1 MKNMFKINTKLEIPL
16 YQQLVDSMSLAIK
29 KGELETGAK
38 LPTVQEM
45 TQQLNVA
52 RGTVK
57 RAYDELERDGF
68 IEKVQGRGTF
78 VCYKSAE
85 SLGRKEQAMAAIDE
99 MLNNLENMGFSATEI
114 NIFLNLKLRE
124 RSEEEEGLK
133 VAVVECNPENLSSMV
148 EQLRK
153 LGNFDLYSFTV
164 DNIKEY
170 PYKLQENYDLILTTS
185 FHYEYIQSIV
195 PDKTVVTR
203 AALRPT
209 ADCLARII
217 KLEAGNKVGV
227 IGYSER
233 FAELIYNTCANYNEG
248 VALNGYISQ
257 SQSVKEY
264 IKDKEV
270 ILVPET
276 YQKYFSADDV
286 KEIEEFNGNVIECK
300 YEFDEGTRLYLDVK
314 VKRLMEKKKFDENFG
329 NF

>member
-1 MKNMFKINTKLEIPL
+1 MKSMFKINTKLEIPL

-29 KGELETGAK
+29 KGEIEFGEK
-38 LPTVQEM
+38 LPTVQEL
-45 TQQLNVA
+45 TEKLSIA

-57 RAYDELERDGF
+57 RAYDELEREGF

-85 SLGRKEQAMAAIDE
+85 ALGRKEQAMAAIDE

-124 RSEEEEGLK
+124 RSEEEDGLK
-133 VAVVECNPENLSSMV
+133 VAVVECNPENLSAMV
-148 EQLRK
+148 EQLRQI
-153 LGNFDLYSFTV
+153 GNFDLYSFTI

-170 PYKLQENYDLILTTS
+170 PYKLKEKYDLILTTS

-195 PDKTVVTR
+195 PDKNVVTR
-203 AALRPT
+203 AALCLT
-209 ADCLARII
+209 AACLADII
-217 KLEAGNKVGV
+217 KLKADEKVGI

-233 FAELIYNTCANYNEG
+233 FAELIYNTCAKYNEG
-248 VALNGYISQ
+248 VDLGGYISQ

-264 IKDKEV
+264 IKDKDV
-270 ILVPET
+270 ILVPEA
-276 YQKYFSADDV
+276 YQKYFSAECVKSIDDF
-286 KEIEEFNGNVIECK
+286 KGKIIECK
-300 YEFDEGTRLYLDVK
+300 YEFDEGTKLYLDVK
-314 VKRLMEKKKFDENFG
+314 VKRLMEKKNFDEKFG

>member
-29 KGELETGAK
+29 KGEIECGEK

-45 TQQLNVA
+45 TQRLSVA

-57 RAYDELERDGF
+57 RAYDELEREGF

-78 VCYKSAE
+78 VCYKHTE
-85 SLGRKEQAMAAIDE
+85 TTGRKEQAMAAIDE
-99 MLNNLENMGFSATEI
+99 MLNNLESMGFSATEI

-124 RSEEEEGLK
+124 RSEEEERLK
-133 VAVVECNPENLSSMV
+133 VAVVECNPENLSAMV
-148 EQLRK
+148 EQLRQID
-153 LGNFDLYSFTV
+153 NFDLYSFTV

-170 PYKLQENYDLILTTS
+170 PYKLKEKYDLILTTS

-203 AALRPT
+203 VALRPT
-209 ADCLARII
+209 ADCLTRIV
-217 KLEAGNKVGV
+217 KLKKGKKVGI

-248 VALNGYISQ
+248 IALDGYISQ
-257 SQSVKEY
+257 SQSIIEY
-264 IKDKEV
+264 IKDKDV
-270 ILVPET
+270 LLVPES
-276 YQKYFSADDV
+276 YQKYFSADGV
-286 KEIEEFNGNVIECK
+286 KEIEDFDGNVIECK
-300 YEFDEGTRLYLDVK
+300 YEFDEGTRLYLEAK
-314 VKRLMEKKKFDENFG
+314 VNRFMEKKNFDEKFG

>member
-29 KGELETGAK
+29 KGELESGAK

-170 PYKLQENYDLILTTS
+170 PYKLKEKYDLILTTS

-217 KLEAGNKVGV
+217 KLKAGKKVGI

-233 FAELIYNTCANYNEG
+233 FAKLIYNTCANYNEG
-248 VALNGYISQ
+248 IALDGFVSQ
-257 SQSVKEY
+257 SQSIKDY

-270 ILVPET
+270 ILVPEA

-286 KEIEEFNGNVIECK
+286 KEIEGFDGNVIECK
-300 YEFDEGTRLYLDVK
+300 YEFDEGTKLYLEAK
-314 VKRLMEKKKFDENFG
+314 VKKLMEKKKFDENFG